1 MDEVRAL
8 IKAKKEYHVAVAD
21 AWRVYDKAVEGAR
34 VVRDDA
40 LDKIGDHRDPD
51 TWRMYNEATL
61 AARIVFEEA
70 IKPTRLKR
78 NEKIATV
85 EAKKMKVKEG

>member
-1 MDEVRAL
+1 MDDEREL
-8 IKAKKEYHVAVAD
+8 IKAKKDYHMAVSE
-21 AWRVYDKAVEGAR
+21 AWRVYDKAVEEAR

-51 TWRMYNEATL
+51 VWRVYNESTL

-70 IKPTRLKR
+70 IKPTRLKK
-78 NEKIATV
+78 NVMLKTV
-85 EAKKMKVKEG
+85 KAKVKEG